1 MAAAQP
7 RRGYVTPMTE
17 AVTDATPRVASM
29 ADTMQAAYFRG
40 VLSGMR
46 AELEA
51 TVVKARSRM
60 QTREAAGDR
69 MAAQRL
75 RHEIR
80 GHDYELSQLDWLIA
94 RLDRRYSALWP
105 DLATEIG

>member
-1 MAAAQP
+1 MAATPP

-17 AVTDATPRVASM
+17 AVTDASPRVACT
-29 ADTMQAAYFRG
+29 ADAMQAAYFRS

-46 AELEA
+46 AEIEA
-51 TVVKARSRM
+51 TVVKAGSRM
-60 QTREAAGDR
+60 RAHEAAGDR
-69 MAAQRL
+69 MTSLRL

-80 GHDYELSQLDWLIA
+80 GHEYELSQVDWLIG

-105 DLATEIG
+105 ESAAGLG